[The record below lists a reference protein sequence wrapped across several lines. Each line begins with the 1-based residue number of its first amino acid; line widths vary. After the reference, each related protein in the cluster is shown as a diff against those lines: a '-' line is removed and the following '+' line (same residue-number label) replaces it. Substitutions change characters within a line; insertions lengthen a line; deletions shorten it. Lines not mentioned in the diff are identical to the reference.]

1 MSEKEEGQR
10 LESASLTV
18 ADIIRKRSEEGQFV
32 STEEICASLT
42 ELGFLKSGE
51 EQRSLV
57 EVIIQQA
64 IEEQGDLKEIEG
76 KNGVSR
82 YYSSIYM
89 VDKYVK
95 ILIQKGEDPLLMI
108 AEIVR
113 ENSKIYPR
121 PIPLDIFKESP
132 FKFSEEVLL
141 GFLEEMDE
149 QEEYQ
154 DIARTTTSIGTI
166 YLYSTHHLEPD
177 YASTLA
183 EWLDVGQADNP

>member
-1 MSEKEEGQR
+1 MCEKKERER
-10 LESASLTV
+10 LESVCLAV
-18 ADIIRKRSEEGQFV
+18 AEIIRKQSERGQIV
-32 STEEICASLT
+32 SPEEIRARLT

-51 EQRSLV
+51 EQLSLF
-57 EVIIQQA
+57 EVIIRQA
-64 IEEQGDLKEIEG
+64 IEEHGDVKEIEG

-89 VDKYVK
+89 GDKYVK

-108 AEIVR
+108 AELVR

-121 PIPLDIFKESP
+121 PIPFHIFKESP
-132 FKFSEEVLL
+132 FEFSEEVLL
-141 GFLEEMDE
+141 DFLKEMGE

-154 DIARTTTSIGTI
+154 DIARTTTSIGTV

-183 EWLDVGQADNP
+183 EWLDVGQANNP

>member
-1 MSEKEEGQR
+1 MSDKREGQR
-10 LESASLTV
+10 LESAGLAV
-18 ADIIRKRSEEGQFV
+18 ADIIRKQSEEGQIIAP
-32 STEEICASLT
+32 EEIGARLI
-42 ELGFLKSGE
+42 EVGFLISGE
-51 EQRSLV
+51 EQLSLF
-57 EVIIQQA
+57 EVIRQA
-64 IEEQGDLKEIEG
+64 MEEHGDLKEIEG
-76 KNGVSR
+76 KDGVPQ

-89 VDKYVK
+89 GDKYVK

-121 PIPLDIFKESP
+121 PIPIDIFKESP
-132 FKFSEEVLL
+132 FEFSEKVLL
-141 GFLEEMDE
+141 HFLKEMDG

-154 DIARTTTSIGTI
+154 DIARTTTSIGTV

-183 EWLDVGQADNP
+183 EWLDVGKANNP

>member
-1 MSEKEEGQR
+1 MSEKREGQR
-10 LESASLTV
+10 LESVCLAV
-18 ADIIRKRSEEGQFV
+18 AEIIRRQSERGQLV
-32 STEEICASLT
+32 SPEEIRARLT

-51 EQRSLV
+51 EQRSLF

-64 IEEQGDLKEIEG
+64 IEEQGDLREIEG

-89 VDKYVK
+89 GDKYVK

-108 AEIVR
+108 AEMVR

-121 PIPLDIFKESP
+121 PIPIDIFSGSP
-132 FKFSEEVLL
+132 FEFSKEVLL
-141 GFLEEMDE
+141 DFLKEMGK

-154 DIARTTTSIGTI
+154 DIARTTTSMGRI

-177 YASTLA
+177 FASTLA
-183 EWLDVGQADNP
+183 EWLDVGQASNP